1 MSKGKY
7 IKVTDANNKSSVVM
21 ATNEAFYKS
30 QGYQISEPTQEEIEE
45 YFPSARV
52 ATAPVQKV
60 DTSGVESE
68 LQQVR
73 TDLEKE
79 KEDHA
84 ETANKLKVEQGHH
97 ADTKEALDSAKS
109 ELQQVRTDL
118 ETTHGQFEASKSQ
131 YEFELDKLQKEL
143 DKLKK
148 KA

>member
-1 MSKGKY
+1 MSKSKY
-7 IKVTDANNKSSVVM
+7 IKVTNANKKSSVVM

-30 QGYQISEPTQEEIEE
+30 QGYQISEPTQEEVEE

-52 ATAPVQKV
+52 ATTPVQKV

-97 ADTKEALDSAKS
+97 ADTKQALDSAKS

-118 ETTHGQFEASKSQ
+118 ESV
-131 YEFELDKLQKEL
+131 QKEL

>member
-1 MSKGKY
+1 MSNSKY
-7 IKVTDANNKSSVVM
+7 IKVTDANKKSSVVM

-52 ATAPVQKV
+52 VTASVQKV
-60 DTSGVESE
+60 DTSGVETE

-73 TDLEKE
+73 TDLNEEKAEHLTTKNLLDKE

-97 ADTKEALDSAKS
+97 ADTKQALDAAKD

-118 ETTHGQFEASKSQ
+118 ESA
-131 YEFELDKLQKEL
+131 QKEL

>member
-1 MSKGKY
+1 MSKSKY
-7 IKVTDANNKSSVVM
+7 IKVTDANKKSSVVM

-52 ATAPVQKV
+52 VIASVKKV
-60 DTSGVESE
+60 DTSGIESE

-73 TDLEKE
+73 TDLYEEKAEHITTKNLLEKE
-79 KEDHA
+79 KEDLA

-97 ADTKEALDSAKS
+97 ADTKQALDSAKD
-109 ELQQVRTDL
+109 ELQQVRTD
-118 ETTHGQFEASKSQ
+118 
-131 YEFELDKLQKEL
+131 LDKLQKEL